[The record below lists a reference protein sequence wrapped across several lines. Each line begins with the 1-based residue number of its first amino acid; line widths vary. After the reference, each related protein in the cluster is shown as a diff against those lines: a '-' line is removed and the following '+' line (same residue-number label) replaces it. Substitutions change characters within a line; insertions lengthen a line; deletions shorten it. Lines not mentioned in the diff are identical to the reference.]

1 MDKELSNMSNTKAT
15 LPGMPVHEDDRPWWK
30 YPMVWMVIGGPLAV
44 VVACIITWFVIM
56 QSPNEVLNTLD
67 DAENH
72 TLSASGT
79 QYSPAMRARNHA
91 ATGGGDN
98 QQH

>member
-1 MDKELSNMSNTKAT
+1 MDKDLNTMSNNKAT

-56 QSPNEVLNTLD
+56 QSPNEVLSTLD
-67 DAENH
+67 DSENQG
-72 TLSASGT
+72 LSASGA
-79 QYSPAMRARNHA
+79 QYSPALRARNHA
-91 ATGGGDN
+91 ATGGNN